1 MRPARPFEIFRGLKY
16 YSEREFT
23 LSAENPMTVEKGQRG
38 VITRIL
44 DQAGNRKELLAWCFP
59 SGEYPSERS
68 SKTLSDSEWYA
79 LSKWLN
85 PHKGDETWEP
95 DVECW
100 QEITW
105 IQDQIR
111 AEKNGMVGM
120 AKKLGGVVRERS
132 EE

>member
-1 MRPARPFEIFRGLKY
+1 MRPARPFEVFRGLKH
-16 YSEREFT
+16 YSTQLFT
-23 LSAENPMTVEKGQRG
+23 LSEGNPGPVVDKGQRG
-38 VITRIL
+38 VITRVL

-59 SGEYPSERS
+59 DGSAERS

-120 AKKLGGVVRERS
+120 AKKLGGVIRERS

>member
-1 MRPARPFEIFRGLKY
+1 MRPARPFDVLRGLKH
-16 YSEREFT
+16 YSTQLHT
-23 LSAENPMTVEKGQRG
+23 LSELYPGPIVDQGQRG

-44 DQAGNRKELLAWCFP
+44 DQAGGRKELLAWCFP
-59 SGEYPSERS
+59 DGSSERS